1 MSGFLLDT
9 KVIYELIKVRPQARV
24 TSWIESADESLLYLS
39 VLSIGE
45 IRGGIATLPQTKQR
59 VTSEAWLQTS
69 LRARFYGRILAIDED
84 VADRFG
90 LLIAQAQKNSVILSL
105 IDGLL
110 AATALQYNLTFVS
123 RNADH
128 IAKMGV
134 EVFDPWLET

>member
-9 KVIYELIKVRPQARV
+9 KVIYELVKVRPQARV
-24 TSWIESADESLLYLS
+24 TSWIESTDESLLYLS

-45 IRGGIATLPQTKQR
+45 IRGGVATLTQTKQR

-69 LRARFYGRILAIDED
+69 LRSRFHGRILAIDD
-84 VADRFG
+84 GVADRFG
-90 LLIAQAQKNSVILSL
+90 LLIAQAQKNRVILPL

-110 AATALQYNLTFVS
+110 AATAFQHNLTFVS